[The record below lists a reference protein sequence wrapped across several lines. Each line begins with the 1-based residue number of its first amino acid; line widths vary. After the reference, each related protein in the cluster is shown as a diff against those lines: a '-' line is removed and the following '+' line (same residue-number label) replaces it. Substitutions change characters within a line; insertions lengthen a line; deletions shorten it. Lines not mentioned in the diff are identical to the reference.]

1 MRYNYPSVP
10 HQGKELKTLAT
21 VFNLE
26 AKKLKLALAPSL
38 LLHNLKAGTQMIDGL
53 GRYAHLMPKQYEA
66 LPSFVIPYGIEHI
79 ASTGLDLWLGA
90 LTYGF
95 AEVVLLLSGDEDPA
109 YRAALEEQSHLAN
122 AILKAYGFDERI
134 QLVMANSADDL
145 QTVSKAMGVLRQRG
159 ALEAVCTPAS
169 YGLSNQK
176 RETLEVSLEHL
187 QKQAKTPLP
196 EAGIALP
203 NTSLLGGLAINA
215 DACTLCMSC
224 VSSCPEGALLDNPD
238 EPILSFI
245 EKQCVQCGICVQTC
259 PEHALTLAPRLQTVE
274 QRKQKVVLNQ
284 TQAFHCISCGK
295 PFGTAKMVDLMLT
308 KLGAHGAFAGAA
320 MDRLKMCG
328 DCRVVDMV
336 KKEL

>member
-1 MRYNYPSVP
+1 M
-10 HQGKELKTLAT
+10 
-21 VFNLE
+21 
-26 AKKLKLALAPSL
+26 
-38 LLHNLKAGTQMIDGL
+38 
-53 GRYAHLMPKQYEA
+53 
-66 LPSFVIPYGIEHI
+66 
-79 ASTGLDLWLGA
+79 DLWLGA

-122 AILKAYGFDERI
+122 AILKAYGFEERI